1 MFIEDLANNILE
13 VEVGLGLI
21 VDEDEDVGLVVEIHS
36 LRGGRP
42 RGYKVLIFEDLV
54 LEVLVL
60 ILEDIGVPM
69 LDAITKWS
77 G

>member
-21 VDEDEDVGLVVEIHS
+21 VDEDVGLVVEIHS
-36 LRGGRP
+36 LRGRRP

-69 LDAITKWS
+69 LDAITKWN